1 MSQSIHNIVK
11 NLNLP
16 EPVEK
21 YSAVTGGDI
30 NQAFHVYTHSYSFFL
45 LVQQDATR
53 QFFSHEVAGLKALG
67 KFAKTP
73 QVLDFGDN
81 SQDAYLLLEYID
93 HLPHGNQY
101 ELGQALAKVHQ
112 STSPN
117 QQFGFDSNFELG
129 NFTGDNQWQDNWY
142 DFFVNQRFEPLRK
155 LIIHN
160 HNGSVELEH
169 LYQNMLQQFQH
180 DLANHQSIPSLLHGD
195 LWGGNI
201 MFDLDQ
207 HPVFIDP
214 AVYYGD
220 REFDIAITQVFG
232 GFDQNFIQGYQDTY
246 PLDDG
251 YQDRLVY
258 YKLYYMMFHLSEF
271 GSIYQPSVYRLLQQF
286 I

>member
-1 MSQSIHNIVK
+1 MSKSIDNIVK
-11 NLNLP
+11 NLQLP

-30 NQAFHVYTHSYSFFL
+30 NQAFHIYTHTNSYFL
-45 LVQQDATR
+45 LVQENATK

-67 KFAKTP
+67 EFAKTP
-73 QVLDFGDN
+73 NVLEFGDN
-81 SQDAYLLLEYID
+81 GKDAFLLLEYID

-112 STSPN
+112 STSFTHK
-117 QQFGFDSNFELG
+117 FGFDSDFELG
-129 NFTGDNQWQDNWY
+129 NFTGSNSWQDDWIS
-142 DFFVNQRFEPLRK
+142 FFIAQRFEPLRK

-160 HNGSVELEH
+160 HNWSVELEH
-169 LYQNMLQQFQH
+169 LYQNMLGQFKE
-180 DLANHQSIPSLLHGD
+180 DLASHKSIPSLLHGD

-232 GFDQNFIQGYQDTY
+232 GFNQEFMAGYQSIW
-246 PLDDG
+246 PLDED
-251 YQDRLVY
+251 YEDRLIY

-271 GSIYQPSVYRLLQQF
+271 GAIYQPSVYRLLQQF